1 MRDARWVVMFV
12 LLAIAGFCGL
22 IVVKNVLYADG
33 APIRSALT
41 DKVPAKQINGAEQT
55 YTMVC
60 FNLEYKED
68 KPTLRPAYLTT
79 GDNTVVIRPKTRLLL
94 PGRKLGEPATL
105 WRVEAGPTDF
115 YNVSVTLVPET
126 FFQDVKKHT
135 IELPRDAMTQ
145 FVLDIGTVSKT
156 ISELAD

>member
-1 MRDARWVVMFV
+1 MVI
-12 LLAIAGFCGL
+12 LLAVVAFCG
-22 IVVKNVLYADG
+22 VVAAKNLLYADG
-33 APIRSALT
+33 APVRSAWAE
-41 DKVPAKQINGAEQT
+41 KPPVRQVNGSEQT
-55 YTMVC
+55 YTMIC

-68 KPTLRPAYLTT
+68 KPTFRPSYLTT

-145 FVLDIGTVSKT
+145 FVLDLGTVPKT